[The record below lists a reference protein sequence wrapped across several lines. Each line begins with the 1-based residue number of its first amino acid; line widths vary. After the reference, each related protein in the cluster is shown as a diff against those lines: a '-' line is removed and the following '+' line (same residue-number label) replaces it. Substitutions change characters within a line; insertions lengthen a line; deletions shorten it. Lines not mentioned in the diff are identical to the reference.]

1 MPVRALI
8 LLALVCPASLDLAV
22 VVGLS
27 SGCSPS
33 LADALPLL
41 SSISSPTDALLPR
54 VSWSLP
60 RRMLGRRWL
69 FGPLSGRC
77 FATER
82 ISWQMLR
89 RHDSLN

>member
-1 MPVRALI
+1 MPVCALI
-8 LLALVCPASLDLAV
+8 LLALVCPASLDLAA
-22 VVGLS
+22 VVGFS

-41 SSISSPTDALLPR
+41 SSISSPIDALLPR

-60 RRMLGRRWL
+60 RRMLGCRWL

-77 FATER
+77 FAAER
-82 ISWQMLR
+82 ISWWMLR
-89 RHDSLN
+89 RRDRLN